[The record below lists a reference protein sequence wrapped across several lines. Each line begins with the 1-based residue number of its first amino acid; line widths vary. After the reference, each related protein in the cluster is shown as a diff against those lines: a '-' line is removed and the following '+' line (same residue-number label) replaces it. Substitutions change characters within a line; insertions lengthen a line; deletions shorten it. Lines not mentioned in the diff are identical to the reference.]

1 MRVLVAIDDTD
12 NAESRGTGFRARTLG
27 ARLESAELAALRGV
41 TRHQLLV
48 HPDIP
53 YTSHNS
59 ALCLDAT
66 IDAERRTALED
77 FCREFV
83 RAESAPGSDAGLCVA
98 EWDRIDDAL
107 VDWGKR
113 AQNTVLDLESAMDLA
128 AATSGVLLEGLTGER
143 IGAIG
148 ALAAVGLRR
157 TDDDGRF
164 VWLRGVRELSGI
176 HEAGS
181 LLRETGIEE
190 IRSRDGQ
197 RPEPE
202 ERIRV
207 DPWPRALLVGGRA
220 LLLVDRSTDS
230 ESHEWQ
236 LVGREVIRQH

>member
-27 ARLESAELAALRGV
+27 ARLESAKLAELRGV

-59 ALCLDAT
+59 ALCLDLDIEAGSR
-66 IDAERRTALED
+66 ASVED
-77 FCREFV
+77 FCRDFIL
-83 RAESAPGSDAGLCVA
+83 AEAASGSDAGLCMT
-98 EWDRIDDAL
+98 EWEQVGDAL
-107 VDWGKR
+107 IDWGRR
-113 AQNTVLDLESAMDLA
+113 AQQAVLDLASAMDLA
-128 AATSGVLLEGLTGER
+128 ATMDGVLLEGLTGER

-148 ALAAVGLRR
+148 AMAAVGLRR

-190 IRSRDGQ
+190 IRSRDGE
-197 RPEPE
+197 RPESG

-207 DPWPRALLVGGRA
+207 DPWPRALLVDGRA
-220 LLLVDRSTDS
+220 LLLVDRSTGS

-236 LVGREVIRQH
+236 LVSREVIRQH